1 MKNYW
6 LKRWAVCFVLILLVV
21 GIPLRAGE
29 VSTFI
34 ATEKASALVQ
44 EGMADQ
50 SQGRYKQAYQAYKAA
65 HDKKED
71 LGAALLATLLYQGLG
86 VKADPFEAKTLFE
99 SVLRN
104 GKDYTTILVA
114 HLGLAGMISKGIGM
128 NKDPKKA
135 LKMYRA
141 ILLKDIHASA
151 SGTVL
156 AGTAHATQDDP
167 IWGTGILLGM
177 GLLSLPFFHTIDLKH
192 LNVRAFNQ
200 VPIRKHFTG
209 ITLYRIG
216 MAYKEGIGTK
226 VKPKKAI
233 KFLEK
238 AVEFGN
244 EEAMKPFRVFALKAL
259 AVVSNTKV
267 GLKKSFLIFVILY
280 PVVTHSPKSF

>member
-6 LKRWAVCFVLILLVV
+6 LKKWAACFVLILLVV

-34 ATEKASALVQ
+34 ATKEASALVQ

-50 SQGRYKQAYQAYKAA
+50 SQGRYKQAYQAYKTA

-71 LGAALLATLLYQGLG
+71 LGTALLATLLYQGLG

-104 GKDYTTILVA
+104 YEAAFRESLLRSRIMIGTTMFVAVLVVD
-114 HLGLAGMISKGIGM
+114 LGLADMTSKGIGM

-141 ILLKDIHASA
+141 ILLKDIKASA
-151 SGTVL
+151 NM
-156 AGTAHATQDDP
+156 TALSKTNQHE
-167 IWGTGILLGM
+167 ILSFGM
-177 GLLSLPFFHTIDLKH
+177 SLLTLPFSHIIDLKH
-192 LNVRAFNQ
+192 LNAQDFSKF
-200 VPIRKHFTG
+200 PIMKHFAG
-209 ITLYRIG
+209 VALYRVG

-244 EEAMKPFRVFALKAL
+244 EEAMQPLESLR
-259 AVVSNTKV
+259 SR
-267 GLKKSFLIFVILY
+267 
-280 PVVTHSPKSF
+280 H

>member
-6 LKRWAVCFVLILLVV
+6 LKKWAACFVLILLVV

-34 ATEKASALVQ
+34 ATKEASALVQ

-50 SQGRYKQAYQAYKAA
+50 SQGRYKQAYQAYKTA

-71 LGAALLATLLYQGLG
+71 LGTALLATLLYQGLG

-114 HLGLAGMISKGIGM
+114 HLGLADMTSKGIGM

-141 ILLKDIHASA
+141 ILFKDIHASA
-151 SGTVL
+151 NSTVFLGSPNLGTTATVTRHP
-156 AGTAHATQDDP
+156 AGEEIAGAAR
-167 IWGTGILLGM
+167 LLG
-177 GLLSLPFFHTIDLKH
+177 GLLTLPFSHTIDLKH
-192 LNVRAFNQ
+192 LNAQNFSKF
-200 VPIRKHFTG
+200 PIVKHFTG
-209 ITLYRIG
+209 ITLYKIG

-244 EEAMKPFRVFALKAL
+244 EEAMKPLESLR
-259 AVVSNTKV
+259 SRR
-267 GLKKSFLIFVILY
+267 
-280 PVVTHSPKSF
+280 